1 MGTLVIAMGRP
12 GKAGED
18 KTSPASSSSE
28 KPMKN
33 KMMKSGMVMLPVSKF
48 EVNDGGDN
56 VAPEVGDSVELSGTI
71 DMIENGVAHV
81 NVEHAMSESESK
93 DKSEDMAEGENSMS
107 EEERMMKMAEESDK
121 ENYS

>member
-1 MGTLVIAMGRP
+1 MGTLVIAMSPR
-12 GKAGED
+12 KAGEGN
-18 KTSPASSSSE
+18 TSPASSSSE
-28 KPMKN
+28 KPMH

-48 EVNDGGDN
+48 EMNDGSEN
-56 VAPEVGDSVELSGTI
+56 VSPEVGDSVELSGTI

-107 EEERMMKMAEESDK
+107 EEEKMMKMAEESDK

>member
-1 MGTLVIAMGRP
+1 MGTLVIAMGPR
-12 GKAGED
+12 KAGED
-18 KTSPASSSSE
+18 KTSPATSSSE
-28 KPMKN
+28 KPMN

-48 EVNDGGDN
+48 EMNDGSEN
-56 VAPEVGDSVELSGTI
+56 VSPEVGDSVELSGTI

-107 EEERMMKMAEESDK
+107 EEEKMMKMAEESDK
-121 ENYS
+121 NNYS

>member
-1 MGTLVIAMGRP
+1 MGTMLVIGMGPR
-12 GKAGED
+12 KAGED

-28 KPMKN
+28 KPMN

-48 EVNDGGDN
+48 EMNDGSEN
-56 VAPEVGDSVELSGTI
+56 VSPEVGDSVELSGTI

-107 EEERMMKMAEESDK
+107 EEEKMMKMAEESDK
-121 ENYS
+121 NNYS

>member
-1 MGTLVIAMGRP
+1 MGTLVIAMSPR
-12 GKAGED
+12 KAGEG

-28 KPMKN
+28 KPMN
-33 KMMKSGMVMLPVSKF
+33 KMMKSGMVMLPISKF
-48 EVNDGGDN
+48 EMNDGSEN
-56 VAPEVGDSVELSGTI
+56 VSPEVGDSVELSGTI

-107 EEERMMKMAEESDK
+107 EEEKMMKMAEESDK
-121 ENYS
+121 NNYS

>member
-1 MGTLVIAMGRP
+1 MGTLVIAMGPR
-12 GKAGED
+12 KAGED

-28 KPMKN
+28 KPMN
-33 KMMKSGMVMLPVSKF
+33 KMLKSGMVMLPVSKF
-48 EVNDGGDN
+48 EMNDGSEN
-56 VAPEVGDSVELSGTI
+56 VSPEVGDSVELSGTI

-107 EEERMMKMAEESDK
+107 EEEKMMKMAEESDK
-121 ENYS
+121 NNYS

>member
-1 MGTLVIAMGRP
+1 MGTLVIAMGPRN
-12 GKAGED
+12 AGEG

-28 KPMKN
+28 KPMN

-48 EVNDGGDN
+48 EMNDGSEN
-56 VAPEVGDSVELSGTI
+56 VSPEVGDSVELSGTI

-107 EEERMMKMAEESDK
+107 EEEKMMKMAEESDK

>member
-28 KPMKN
+28 KPMHN

-81 NVEHAMSESESK
+81 SVEHAMAENAPK
-93 DKSEDMAEGENSMS
+93 DKSEDKSEGEDSMS

>member
-1 MGTLVIAMGRP
+1 MGTLVIAMGPR
-12 GKAGED
+12 KAGEGQ
-18 KTSPASSSSE
+18 TSPASSSSE
-28 KPMKN
+28 KPMN

-48 EVNDGGDN
+48 EMNDGSEN
-56 VAPEVGDSVELSGTI
+56 VSPEVGDSVELSGTI

-107 EEERMMKMAEESDK
+107 EEEKMMKMAEESDK
-121 ENYS
+121 KNYS

>member
-1 MGTLVIAMGRP
+1 MGTLVIAMGPR
-12 GKAGED
+12 KAGED

-28 KPMKN
+28 KPMN

-48 EVNDGGDN
+48 EMNDGSEN
-56 VAPEVGDSVELSGTI
+56 VSPEVGDSVELSGTI

-107 EEERMMKMAEESDK
+107 EEEKMMKMAEESDK
-121 ENYS
+121 KNYS

>member
-1 MGTLVIAMGRP
+1 MGTLVIAMSPR
-12 GKAGED
+12 KAGEG

-28 KPMKN
+28 KPMN
-33 KMMKSGMVMLPVSKF
+33 KMMKSGMVMLPISKF
-48 EVNDGGDN
+48 EMNDGSEN
-56 VAPEVGDSVELSGTI
+56 VSPEVGDSVELSGTI

-107 EEERMMKMAEESDK
+107 EEEKMMKMAEESDK

>member
-1 MGTLVIAMGRP
+1 MGRP

-18 KTSPASSSSE
+18 KTSPASSSTE
-28 KPMKN
+28 KPMK

-48 EVNDGGDN
+48 EVNDGGED
-56 VAPEVGDSVELSGTI
+56 VSPEVGDSVELSGTI

-81 NVEHAMSESESK
+81 SVEHAIAENAPK
-93 DKSEDMAEGENSMS
+93 DKSEDKSEGEDSMS
-107 EEERMMKMAEESDK
+107 EEERMMKLAEQSDK

>member
-1 MGTLVIAMGRP
+1 MGTLVIAMSPR
-12 GKAGED
+12 KAGEG

-28 KPMKN
+28 KPMN

-48 EVNDGGDN
+48 EMNDGSEN
-56 VAPEVGDSVELSGTI
+56 VSPEVGDSVELSGTI

-107 EEERMMKMAEESDK
+107 EEEKMMKMAEESDK

>member
-1 MGTLVIAMGRP
+1 MGTLVIAMSPR
-12 GKAGED
+12 KAGED

-28 KPMKN
+28 KPMN

-48 EVNDGGDN
+48 EMNDGSED
-56 VAPEVGDSVELSGTI
+56 VSPEVGDSVELSGTI
-71 DMIENGVAHV
+71 DMIENGIAHV

-107 EEERMMKMAEESDK
+107 EEEKMMKMAEESDK

>member
-18 KTSPASSSSE
+18 KTSPASSSTE
-28 KPMKN
+28 KPMK

-48 EVNDGGDN
+48 EVNDGGED
-56 VAPEVGDSVELSGTI
+56 VSPEVGDSVELSGTI
-71 DMIENGVAHV
+71 SMIENGIAHV
-81 NVEHAMSESESK
+81 NVEHAMTENEPK
-93 DKSEDMAEGENSMS
+93 DKSEDKAEGEDSMS
-107 EEERMMKMAEESDK
+107 EEERMMKLAEESDK

>member
-18 KTSPASSSSE
+18 KTSPASSSTE

-33 KMMKSGMVMLPVSKF
+33 KMKSGMVMLPVSKF

>member
-1 MGTLVIAMGRP
+1 MGTLVIAMGPR
-12 GKAGED
+12 KAGED

-28 KPMKN
+28 KPMN
-33 KMMKSGMVMLPVSKF
+33 KMMKSGMVMLPISKF
-48 EVNDGGDN
+48 EMNDGSEN
-56 VAPEVGDSVELSGTI
+56 VSPEVGDSVELSGTI

-107 EEERMMKMAEESDK
+107 EEEKMMKMAEESDK
-121 ENYS
+121 NNYS